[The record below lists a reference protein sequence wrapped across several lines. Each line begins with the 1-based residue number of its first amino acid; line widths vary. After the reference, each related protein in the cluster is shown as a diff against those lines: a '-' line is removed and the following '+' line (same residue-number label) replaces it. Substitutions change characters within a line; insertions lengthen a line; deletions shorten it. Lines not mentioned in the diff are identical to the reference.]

1 MSVLRKIK
9 NFFSFDGALKK
20 AGKIATSAGYLSPGD
35 VVTFQYKNLN
45 KKTTDR
51 VIVLIVATKTSL
63 GVKTTRTTGNRLIT
77 CFKLPGD
84 GMVTRE
90 ILKRLYKNR
99 TQSTFGIA
107 SRMFGAVKAL
117 LGANQFRTYILG
129 QVFDMHELVI
139 DKREL

>member
-35 VVTFQYKNLN
+35 VVTFQYKNYN
-45 KKTTDR
+45 NISVDQV
-51 VIVLIVATKTSL
+51 VILVVAGANGQ
-63 GVKTTRTTGNRLIT
+63 GVKKARTTGHKLIT

-84 GMVTRE
+84 GLVSRE

-99 TQSTFGIA
+99 AKSTFRKA
-107 SRMFGAVKAL
+107 SRMFKGIKAL
-117 LGANQFRTYILG
+117 LGANNFRTYILS
-129 QVFDMHELVI
+129 QTFDMHELVI

>member
-1 MSVLRKIK
+1 MSVFRKILK
-9 NFFSFDGALKK
+9 IFSFEGALKK
-20 AGKIATSAGYLSPGD
+20 AGKIPQSSGYLQPGD
-35 VVTFQYKNLN
+35 VVTFRYKNLN
-45 KKTTDR
+45 KKTIDR

-63 GVKTTRTTGNRLIT
+63 GVKNTRTTGNRLIT

-117 LGANQFRTYILG
+117 LGANKFRTYILG